1 MQIETIEVRITE
13 SGQLLKVTVYKKFV
27 DHIEVVIGEG
37 QHCMRCTLTPNR
49 MGNAYV
55 GSVRG
60 RELVYERSK
69 AQVEHDIE
77 RLQGNAPPPRRR

>member
-37 QHCMRCTLTPNR
+37 QHSMRCTLTPNR

>member
-13 SGQLLKVTVYKKFV
+13 SGQLLKVTVFKKFV

-37 QHCMRCTLTPNR
+37 QHSMRCTLAPNR

-60 RELVYERSK
+60 RELVYERSR
-69 AQVEHDIE
+69 AQVQHDIE
-77 RLQGNAPPPRRR
+77 RLQGAAPPPRRR

>member
-13 SGQLLKVTVYKKFV
+13 SGQLLKVTVFKKFA

-37 QHCMRCTLTPNR
+37 QHSMRCTLTPNR

-77 RLQGNAPPPRRR
+77 RLQGAAPPPRRR

>member
-13 SGQLLKVTVYKKFV
+13 SGQLLKVTVYKKFA

-37 QHCMRCTLTPNR
+37 QHSMRCTLSPNR

-69 AQVEHDIE
+69 ADVTHDIE
-77 RLQGNAPPPRRR
+77 RLQGNAPPRRR

>member
-1 MQIETIEVRITE
+1 MQIETIEVRVTE
-13 SGQLLKVTVYKKFV
+13 SGQLLKVTVFKKFV

-37 QHCMRCTLTPNR
+37 QHSMRCTLTPNR

-69 AQVEHDIE
+69 ADVQHDIE
-77 RLQGNAPPPRRR
+77 RLQGHAPPPRRR

>member
-13 SGQLLKVTVYKKFV
+13 SDQLLKVTVYKKFV

-37 QHCMRCTLTPNR
+37 QHSMRCTLTPNR

-60 RELVYERSK
+60 RELVYERSR

>member
-1 MQIETIEVRITE
+1 
-13 SGQLLKVTVYKKFV
+13 
-27 DHIEVVIGEG
+27 
-37 QHCMRCTLTPNR
+37 

-77 RLQGNAPPPRRR
+77 RLQGAAPPPRRR